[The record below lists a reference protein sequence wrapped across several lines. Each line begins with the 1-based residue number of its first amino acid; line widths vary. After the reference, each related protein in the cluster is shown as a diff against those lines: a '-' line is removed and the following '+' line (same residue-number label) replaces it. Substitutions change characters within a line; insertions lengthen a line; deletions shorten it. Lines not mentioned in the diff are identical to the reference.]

1 MVGVHGMTI
10 TKWIHQLNPQ
20 RCWEYFGELDQEGYG
35 IYENEYAHKL
45 MYAET
50 YRKPID
56 TLDKIS
62 HTCDNKRC
70 CNPWH
75 LVEGVVTKQVHEQA
89 QKGSL
94 SVKQQQDILNDT
106 RSANYLAGIYKC
118 HPQTIRRVRR
128 LAVTKVDAKQN

>member
-1 MVGVHGMTI
+1 MG
-10 TKWIHQLNPQ
+10 P
-20 RCWEYFGELDQEGYG
+20 RDSEGYG

-50 YRKPID
+50 YRKHID

-75 LVEGVVTKQVHEQA
+75 LVEGVVRKQVHEHT

-106 RSANYLAGIYKC
+106 RSANYLAGIYRC

-128 LAVTKVDAKQN
+128 LAVTRVDAKKN

>member
-1 MVGVHGMTI
+1 MSVSRL
-10 TKWIHQLNPQ
+10 IHQLNPQ

-35 IYENEYAHKL
+35 IYKGERAHKQ

-56 TLDKIS
+56 ELDTVS

-75 LVEGVVTKQVHEQA
+75 LVEGVVRKQVLEQA
-89 QKGSL
+89 QRGSL
-94 SVKQQQDILNDT
+94 TVKQQQDIVNDP
-106 RSANYLAGIYKC
+106 RSANSLAGIYRC

-128 LAVTKVDAKQN
+128 LAITRVDAKQN